1 MRLNAGLEVMHTR
14 AWIIARNSA
23 LLVAAAAALAG
34 CGSHSDGTAATQAPL
49 KTIGRKALNPADDTS
64 HMVSAVAASKPSTL
78 PVQLKFDLHDR
89 PDIGQPL
96 DIDLAI
102 VPMSASVDRV
112 AASIEGEDGLEL
124 LDGGQIAPTDHPPE
138 GVPIRHSV
146 KVLAKREGIF
156 TLHAVLTVDASGQS
170 STGSY
175 SVPVI
180 AAAPESD
187 APVKPQGAPA
197 KPPGSPKAT
206 GSIAAAASARVS
218 EPAHPAPGTA
228 AASQ

>member
-1 MRLNAGLEVMHTR
+1 L
-14 AWIIARNSA
+14 A
-23 LLVAAAAALAG
+23 LSVAAAAIVAG
-34 CGSHSDGTAATQAPL
+34 CGAHSDSTPATHAPA
-49 KTIGRKALNPADDTS
+49 KTITRKAVNPADDTS

-96 DIDLAI
+96 GVDLAI

-112 AASIEGEDGLEL
+112 AGSIEGEDGLEL
-124 LDGGQIAPTDHPPE
+124 LDGGQIAPTDHPIE

-146 KVLAKREGIF
+146 KVLPKREGMF
-156 TLHAVLTVDASGQS
+156 TLHAVLTVDAGGQT

-180 AAAPESD
+180 AAATAPD
-187 APVKPQGAPA
+187 APDKPQ
-197 KPPGSPKAT
+197 GSPKAT
-206 GSIAAAASARVS
+206 GAIASAASARVS
-218 EPAHPAPGTA
+218 TPGPPAPA
-228 AASQ
+228 AAAAAQ